1 MKAALF
7 ASMLVAQVLA
17 QPVPASAQS
26 PAQPSLDYQVFKTR
40 VQPIF
45 LNKRPG
51 NARCVS
57 CHTTGGAAYLQR
69 LTPGQATWDEEQS
82 QKNFDR
88 VKRLVVP
95 GSPEKSRLLLHPL
108 AVEAGG
114 DEFHGGGKHFT
125 SRDTAEWQVLAAWV
139 RGDKDVQPKQDATPA
154 KASAASAFKR
164 TEPGVRIVQTNSA
177 GDAVS
182 LIDPATN
189 KVVGEIKDI
198 EVNHGAAAAPDGSR
212 LYVTNEA
219 DSTLDMV
226 DSKTLAVVKRVP
238 LSGHPNNL
246 SISKD
251 GRRVYI
257 AIAQAPGAVDVVDTA
272 SATLAK
278 TISIEGAGHNTY
290 VTPDGKFVV
299 AGSVAGK
306 SLTVIDAA
314 TEAVAWSM
322 KFEGGVRPITFEKKP
337 DGSTGRMFVQ
347 ISDFHGFAVVD
358 FATHKEIGRVTLPD
372 PLGQPKNTQGIQGSP
387 SHGIGI
393 TPDGKVLW
401 ATSKWYHY
409 VAAYSMPDLKFLGTV
424 PVGHEP
430 DWLTFTPDSKTVYV
444 ACAGSNYVS
453 AVDVK
458 TLKEV
463 TRITVGQVP
472 KRNITAVL
480 Q

>member
-1 MKAALF
+1 MSLSLF
-7 ASMLVAQVLA
+7 ASMLSVLLLGQSA
-17 QPVPASAQS
+17 QPAPA
-26 PAQPSLDYQVFKTR
+26 LDYDVFKTR
-40 VQPIF
+40 VQPIL

-57 CHTTGGAAYLQR
+57 CHTAGGAAYLQK
-69 LTPGQATWDEEQS
+69 LAPGATAWDEEQS
-82 QKNFDR
+82 QKNFAA

-95 GSPEKSRLLLHPL
+95 GAPERSRLLLHPL
-108 AVEAGG
+108 AAEAGG
-114 DEFHGGGKHFT
+114 DEFHGGGKHFMT
-125 SRDTAEWQVLAAWV
+125 RDNAEWRTLAAWV
-139 RGDKDVQPKQDATPA
+139 RGDVTVDTVSSASKRVAVAAATET
-154 KASAASAFKR
+154 AAPHKG
-164 TEPGVRIVQTNSA
+164 GVRIVQTNSA

-182 LIDPATN
+182 LIDPESN
-189 KVVGEIKDI
+189 RVVGEIRDI

-212 LYVTNEA
+212 LYITNEA
-219 DSTLDMV
+219 DSTLDVV
-226 DSKTLAVVKRVP
+226 DAKTLKVTARIP

-257 AIAQAPGAVDVVDTA
+257 AIAQAPGAVDVVDTVSETRA
-272 SATLAK
+272 R
-278 TISIEGAGHNTY
+278 TIPIEGAGHNTY

-306 SLTVIDAA
+306 TLTVIDAT
-314 TEAVAWSM
+314 TEAVSWVM
-322 KFEGGVRPITFEKKP
+322 KFEGGVRPITFEKNP

-347 ISDFHGFAVVD
+347 ISDFHGFAIVD
-358 FATHKEIGRVTLPD
+358 FAAHREIGRVTLPD
-372 PLGQPKNTQGIQGSP
+372 PSGQAKNTQGIQGSP

-409 VAAYSMPDLKFLGTV
+409 VAAYSMPDLKPLGIV

-458 TLKEV
+458 GLKEV
-463 TRITVGQVP
+463 TRIAVGQVP